1 MLNLL
6 VSACLLG
13 VNCRYRGDAC
23 PGTDV
28 KRLAERFGLIPVCPE
43 QLGGLPTPR
52 PPAELHGGRVVTAN
66 GGDVTEA
73 FQKGAQ
79 EALRLAEL
87 FGCRYAVLKSR
98 SPSCG
103 AGCVYDGT
111 FSGSLTKGDGV
122 TAGLLKEAGLVLL
135 NEDNAEEELNRL
147 FPPENV

>member
-1 MLNLL
+1 MMNLL

-13 VNCRYRGDAC
+13 VNCRYCGDAC
-23 PGTDV
+23 PGADV
-28 KRLAERFGLIPVCPE
+28 KYLAERFGLIPVCPE

-52 PPAELHGGRVVTAN
+52 PPAEIRGGRVVTVN

-87 FGCRYAVLKSR
+87 FGCRYAVLKNR

-103 AGCVYDGT
+103 AGCIYDGT

-122 TAGLLKEAGLVLL
+122 TASLLKQAGLVLL

-147 FPPENV
+147 PPPENV